1 MQDIIFKLSIEK
13 NFKMKGVYR
22 KNITLPLISLFSS
35 FATLICCALPAL
47 LVSLGAGAVLAGLIT
62 NFPQLLFLSKYKIY
76 VFSIAGLL
84 ITISGY
90 MLWVNRNAPCPIDPM
105 AAKLCNKLRKLS
117 IYIYIFSLII
127 LLTGLFFAFI
137 APRIFI

>member
-13 NFKMKGVYR
+13 NFKMKGVYL

-35 FATLICCALPAL
+35 FGTLICCALPAL

-62 NFPQLLFLSKYKIY
+62 NFPQLIFLSKYKIY

-105 AAKLCNKLRKLS
+105 AAKLCNRLRKLS
-117 IYIYIFSLII
+117 IYIYFFSLII
-127 LLTGLFFAFI
+127 FITGLFFAFFASNI
-137 APRIFI
+137 LL

>member
-1 MQDIIFKLSIEK
+1 MQDIIFKLSIER
-13 NFKMKGVYR
+13 NFKMKGVYL

-35 FATLICCALPAL
+35 FGTLICCALPAL

-62 NFPQLLFLSKYKIY
+62 NFPQLIFLSKYKIY
-76 VFSIAGLL
+76 VFSVAGLL

-105 AAKLCNKLRKLS
+105 AAKLCNRLRKLS
-117 IYIYIFSLII
+117 IYIYFFSLII
-127 LLTGLFFAFI
+127 FITGLFFAFFASTI
-137 APRIFI
+137 LL

>member
-1 MQDIIFKLSIEK
+1 MQDIIFKLSIER
-13 NFKMKGVYR
+13 NFKMKGVYL

-35 FATLICCALPAL
+35 FATLTCCALPAL

-62 NFPQLLFLSKYKIY
+62 NFPQLIFLSKYKIY
-76 VFSIAGLL
+76 VFSIAGLI

-90 MLWVNRNAPCPIDPM
+90 ILWLNRNAPCPIEPM

-117 IYIYIFSLII
+117 IYIYFFSLII
-127 LLTGLFFAFI
+127 FLTGLFFAFV
-137 APRIFI
+137 APSILL

>member
-1 MQDIIFKLSIEK
+1 
-13 NFKMKGVYR
+13 MKGEYS

-35 FATLICCALPAL
+35 FATLTCCALPAL

-62 NFPQLLFLSKYKIY
+62 NFPQLIFLSKYKIY

-90 MLWVNRNAPCPIDPM
+90 ILWLNRNAPCPIDPM
-105 AAKLCNKLRKLS
+105 AAKLCNRLRKLS
-117 IYIYIFSLII
+117 IYIFIFSLII
-127 LLTGLFFAFI
+127 FFTGLFFAFV
-137 APRIFI
+137 APRILI

>member
-1 MQDIIFKLSIEK
+1 MQDIIFKLSIER
-13 NFKMKGVYR
+13 NFKMKGVYL

-35 FATLICCALPAL
+35 FGTLICCALPAL

-62 NFPQLLFLSKYKIY
+62 NFPQLIFLSKYKIY
-76 VFSIAGLL
+76 VFSIAGLI

-90 MLWVNRNAPCPIDPM
+90 ILWLNRNAPCPIEPM

-117 IYIYIFSLII
+117 IYIYFFSLVIF
-127 LLTGLFFAFI
+127 LTGLFFAFV
-137 APRIFI
+137 APSILI

>member
-1 MQDIIFKLSIEK
+1 MQDIIFKLTIEK

-35 FATLICCALPAL
+35 FGTLICCALPAL

-90 MLWVNRNAPCPIDPM
+90 MLWVNRNTPCPIDPL

-117 IYIYIFSLII
+117 IYKYFFSLII
-127 LLTGLFFAFI
+127 FITGLFFAFFASNI
-137 APRIFI
+137 LL

>member
-1 MQDIIFKLSIEK
+1 MQDIIFKLSIER
-13 NFKMKGVYR
+13 NFKMKGVYL

-35 FATLICCALPAL
+35 FATLTCCALPAL

-62 NFPQLLFLSKYKIY
+62 NFPQLIFLSKYKIY
-76 VFSIAGLL
+76 VFSIAGLI

-90 MLWVNRNAPCPIDPM
+90 ILWLNRNAPCPIEPM

-117 IYIYIFSLII
+117 IYIYFFSIIIF
-127 LLTGLFFAFI
+127 LTGLFFAFV
-137 APRIFI
+137 APSILL

>member
-1 MQDIIFKLSIEK
+1 MQDIISKLSIEK

-22 KNITLPLISLFSS
+22 KNITLPLISLLSS
-35 FATLICCALPAL
+35 FGTLICCALPAL

-105 AAKLCNKLRKLS
+105 AAKLCNRLRKLS
-117 IYIYIFSLII
+117 IYIYFFSLII
-127 LLTGLFFAFI
+127 FITGLFFAFFASTI
-137 APRIFI
+137 LL

>member
-1 MQDIIFKLSIEK
+1 MQDIIFKLSIER
-13 NFKMKGVYR
+13 NFKMKGVYL

-35 FATLICCALPAL
+35 FGTLICCALPAL

-62 NFPQLLFLSKYKIY
+62 NFPQLIFLSKYKIY
-76 VFSIAGLL
+76 VFSVAGLL

-90 MLWVNRNAPCPIDPM
+90 ILWLNRNAPCPIEPM

-117 IYIYIFSLII
+117 IYIYFFSIIIFF
-127 LLTGLFFAFI
+127 TGLFFAFI
-137 APRIFI
+137 APSILL

>member
-1 MQDIIFKLSIEK
+1 
-13 NFKMKGVYR
+13 MKGEYS

-35 FATLICCALPAL
+35 FATLTCCALPAL

-62 NFPQLLFLSKYKIY
+62 NFPQLIFLSKYKIY
-76 VFSIAGLL
+76 VFSVAGLL

-105 AAKLCNKLRKLS
+105 AAKLCNRLRKLS
-117 IYIYIFSLII
+117 IYISVSYTH
-127 LLTGLFFAFI
+127 LTL
-137 APRIFI
+137 PTNREV

>member
-1 MQDIIFKLSIEK
+1 MFKLSIER
-13 NFKMKGVYR
+13 NFKMKGVYL

-62 NFPQLLFLSKYKIY
+62 NFPQLIFLSKYKIY
-76 VFSIAGLL
+76 VFSIAGLI

-90 MLWVNRNAPCPIDPM
+90 ILWLNRNAPCPIEPM

-117 IYIYIFSLII
+117 IYIYFFSIIIF
-127 LLTGLFFAFI
+127 LTGLFFAFV
-137 APRIFI
+137 APSILL

>member
-1 MQDIIFKLSIEK
+1 
-13 NFKMKGVYR
+13 MKGEYS

-35 FATLICCALPAL
+35 FATLTCCALPAL

-62 NFPQLLFLSKYKIY
+62 NFPQLIFLSKYKIY
-76 VFSIAGLL
+76 VFSVAGLL

-90 MLWVNRNAPCPIDPM
+90 ILWLNRNAPCPIEPM

-117 IYIYIFSLII
+117 IYIYFFSLII
-127 LLTGLFFAFI
+127 FLTGLFFAFV
-137 APRIFI
+137 APSILL

>member
-1 MQDIIFKLSIEK
+1 MQDIIFKLSIER
-13 NFKMKGVYR
+13 NFKMKSVYS

-35 FATLICCALPAL
+35 FGTLICCALPAL

-76 VFSIAGLL
+76 VFSVAGLL

-90 MLWVNRNAPCPIDPM
+90 MLWVNRNTPCPIDPL

-117 IYIYIFSLII
+117 IYIFFFSLII
-127 LLTGLFFAFI
+127 FLTGLFFAFV
-137 APRIFI
+137 APSILL

>member
-1 MQDIIFKLSIEK
+1 MSKEEII
-13 NFKMKGVYR
+13 KMKGVYL

-35 FATLICCALPAL
+35 FGTLICCALPAL

-62 NFPQLLFLSKYKIY
+62 NFPQLIFLSKYKIY
-76 VFSIAGLL
+76 VFSIAGLI

-90 MLWVNRNAPCPIDPM
+90 ILWLNRNAPCPIEPM

-117 IYIYIFSLII
+117 KYIYIFSLII
-127 LLTGLFFAFI
+127 FLIGTIFAFI
-137 APRIFI
+137 LPKLI